1 MAGPFGS
8 ADDAGGPGRSQ
19 LEELEEKLEKEL
31 RKAAE
36 GKTDA

>member
-8 ADDAGGPGRSQ
+8 ADDAGGLGRAQ